1 MNNEEWIVNN
11 WCVGDGLDH
20 PKKIIN
26 YSLLIIHYSLK
37 KADGVINSIN
47 E

>member
-1 MNNEEWIVNN
+1 MNN

-20 PKKIIN
+20 PERIIN

-37 KADGVINSIN
+37 KTGSDIY
-47 E
+47 